1 MSTIFRNTGRNSNRF
16 GVIFDLEQR
25 ESKIAKLE
33 KQSTDESF
41 WNDSS
46 NAQSVLKQ
54 LKLEKNILEEIDGLD
69 RELQDMEVLME
80 LVEEEDSAE
89 AQQEFDAAAEKFAKR
104 LDAFEFKT
112 YLSDPDDPSSALLTI
127 HPGAGGTESMDWA
140 SMILR
145 MYMRWAEQNGFETD
159 TIDFQA
165 GDEAGV
171 KSATIEIKGDYAY
184 GYLKGESGVHRLV
197 RISPFDANK
206 RRHTSFCSVFV
217 LPEVEGDINIEIKSD
232 DLRIDTYRA
241 SGAGGQ
247 HVNKVSS
254 AVRITHEPTGI
265 VVQCQSE
272 RSQLKNRESAMKVLK
287 ARLYQ
292 LEKEKEEAKKQ
303 KLEATKKKI
312 EWGSQI
318 RSYVFHPYN
327 MIKDHRTDYETS
339 NVTAVMDGNLSEFI
353 NSYLMFS
360 K

>member
-1 MSTIFRNTGRNSNRF
+1 
-16 GVIFDLEQR
+16 
-25 ESKIAKLE
+25 
-33 KQSTDESF
+33 
-41 WNDSS
+41 
-46 NAQSVLKQ
+46 
-54 LKLEKNILEEIDGLD
+54 
-69 RELQDMEVLME
+69 MEVLME

>member
-1 MSTIFRNTGRNSNRF
+1 
-16 GVIFDLEQR
+16 
-25 ESKIAKLE
+25 
-33 KQSTDESF
+33 
-41 WNDSS
+41 
-46 NAQSVLKQ
+46 
-54 LKLEKNILEEIDGLD
+54 
-69 RELQDMEVLME
+69 MEVLME

-89 AQQEFDAAAEKFAKR
+89 AQQEFDAAAEKFANR

-112 YLSDPDDPSSALLTI
+112 YLSNPDDPSSALLTI

-140 SMILR
+140 SMLLR

-171 KSATIEIKGDYAY
+171 KSATIEIKGDYVY

-197 RISPFDANK
+197 RISPFDANN

-217 LPEVEGDINIEIKSD
+217 LPEVEGDINIEIKPD

-254 AVRITHEPTGI
+254 AVRITHEPSGI

-292 LEKEKEEAKKQ
+292 LEKEKEAAKKQ
-303 KLEATKKKI
+303 KLEASKKKI

-327 MIKDHRTDYETS
+327 KIKDHRTDCETS

-353 NSYLMFS
+353 NSYLTFS